1 MVKTMNDIGNRQ
13 PDSNA
18 GCNKQKGVKNKQ
30 TRQLILWIGALI
42 VGAVLGMFGIS
53 WLDGLMNFIATVY
66 TRLFQL
72 LAVPT
77 IALAVITTL
86 ASLGNQADT
95 GKIFRHAITY
105 TLLTTIAAAAVG
117 LVLYNIVSPGNL
129 PTALVQSGMAD
140 VPQKLGETSYYDHIL
155 GVIPNN
161 IIKPFAEGNVLSILI
176 LAAAAGIALTKMPA
190 SDKKEVVMKGLFGL
204 QDLLFMLIH
213 GLIRALPLG
222 IVAFAAQLSA
232 QFSAGIVMASLGKYV
247 AVILGGN
254 VIQFFIILP
263 LFLLTRGLNP
273 VRTLGKM
280 MPAVLMAL
288 FTKSS
293 AATLP
298 VTMQTAE
305 DRLGVSNQVSRFVLP
320 ICTTINMNGC
330 AAFILVTSL
339 FLMQNGGMPLPW
351 TTMILWLFISVISA
365 VGNAG
370 VPMGCYFLTLSL
382 MSGINAPIGIMGII
396 LPIYTIIDMVET
408 AENVWSDSCVCAM
421 VDKDLKDQ

>member
-1 MVKTMNDIGNRQ
+1 MEKAIK
-13 PDSNA
+13 
-18 GCNKQKGVKNKQ
+18 KQGKNSQ
-30 TRQLILWIGALI
+30 TKQLILWIGALI
-42 VGAVLGMFGIS
+42 LGAILGALGIEVLN
-53 WLDGLMNFIATVY
+53 GLMNFVATVY

-77 IALAVITTL
+77 IALAVVTTL
-86 ASLGNQADT
+86 SSLGNQADT
-95 GKIFRHAITY
+95 GKIFRHAIVY

-117 LVLYNIVSPGNL
+117 LVLYNIVAPGNL
-129 PTALVQSGMAD
+129 PTDMVLSGTSEL
-140 VPQKLGETSYYDHIL
+140 PQNLEQTSYYDHIL

-161 IIKPFAEGNVLSILI
+161 IIKPFAEGNVLSILL
-176 LAAAAGIALTKMPA
+176 LAAAAGIALAKMPQ
-190 SDKKEVVMKGLFGL
+190 SNKKDVVVKGLLGL
-204 QDLLFMLIH
+204 QDLLFMLIR
-213 GLIRALPLG
+213 GLIWALPLG

-232 QFSAGIVMASLGKYV
+232 QFSAGIVMDSLGKYV
-247 AVILGGN
+247 AIILGGN
-254 VIQFFIILP
+254 VIQFFIVLP
-263 LFLLTRGLNP
+263 LFLLARGINP
-273 VRTLGKM
+273 VRTLSRM

-298 VTMQTAE
+298 VTMNTAE
-305 DRLGVSNQVSRFVLP
+305 TRMGVSNKVSRFVLP

-339 FLMQNGGMPLPW
+339 FLMQNGGIQLSLS
-351 TTMILWLFISVISA
+351 TMILWLFISVLSA

-382 MSGINAPIGIMGII
+382 MSGMNAPIGIMGII
-396 LPIYTIIDMVET
+396 LPIYTIIDMIET

-421 VDKDLKDQ
+421 VDKDMQKSA

>member
-1 MVKTMNDIGNRQ
+1 MVETMNNIGNRQ

-18 GCNKQKGVKNKQ
+18 GCSKQKGVKNKQ
-30 TRQLILWIGALI
+30 TRQLVLWIGALI
-42 VGAVLGMFGIS
+42 VGAVLGIFGIS
-53 WLDGLMNFIATVY
+53 WLDSLMNFIATVY

-95 GKIFRHAITY
+95 G
-105 TLLTTIAAAAVG
+105 
-117 LVLYNIVSPGNL
+117 
-129 PTALVQSGMAD
+129 D

-176 LAAAAGIALTKMPA
+176 LAAAAGIALAKMPS

-213 GLIRALPLG
+213 GLIWALPLG

-263 LFLLTRGLNP
+263 LFLLARGLNP

-396 LPIYTIIDMVET
+396 LPIYTIIDMIET

-421 VDKDLKDQ
+421 VDKDLKKEST

>member
-1 MVKTMNDIGNRQ
+1 MEIQDK
-13 PDSNA
+13 
-18 GCNKQKGVKNKQ
+18 KQGKNKQ
-30 TRQLILWIGALI
+30 TKQLALWIGALI
-42 VGAVLGMFGIS
+42 LGAILGALGIEVLNGM
-53 WLDGLMNFIATVY
+53 MNFVATVY

-86 ASLGNQADT
+86 SSLGNQADT
-95 GKIFRHAITY
+95 GKIFRHAIVY

-117 LVLYNIVSPGNL
+117 LVLYNIVAPGNL
-129 PTALVQSGMAD
+129 PTDMVLSGTSEL
-140 VPQKLGETSYYDHIL
+140 PQNLEQTSYYDHIL

-161 IIKPFAEGNVLSILI
+161 IIKPFAEGNVLSILL
-176 LAAAAGIALTKMPA
+176 LAAAVGIALAKMPQ
-190 SDKKEVVMKGLFGL
+190 SNKKEVVVKGLLGL
-204 QDLLFMLIH
+204 QDLLFMLIR
-213 GLIRALPLG
+213 GLIWALPLG

-232 QFSAGIVMASLGKYV
+232 QFSAGIVMDSLGKYV
-247 AVILGGN
+247 AIILGGN
-254 VIQFFIILP
+254 VIQFFIVLP
-263 LFLLTRGLNP
+263 LFLLARGINP
-273 VRTLGKM
+273 VRTLSKM

-298 VTMQTAE
+298 VTMNTAE
-305 DRLGVSNQVSRFVLP
+305 MRMGVSNKVSRFVLP

-339 FLMQNGGMPLPW
+339 FLMQNGGIQLSLF
-351 TTMILWLFISVISA
+351 TMILWLFISVLSA

-382 MSGINAPIGIMGII
+382 MSGMNAPIGIMGII
-396 LPIYTIIDMVET
+396 LPIYTIIDMIET

-421 VDKDLKDQ
+421 VDKDMQKSI

>member
-1 MVKTMNDIGNRQ
+1 MTMEKVMEKTMEIQDK
-13 PDSNA
+13 
-18 GCNKQKGVKNKQ
+18 KQGKNKQ
-30 TRQLILWIGALI
+30 TKQLALWIGALI
-42 VGAVLGMFGIS
+42 LGAILGALGIEVLNGM
-53 WLDGLMNFIATVY
+53 MNFVATVY

-86 ASLGNQADT
+86 SSLGNQADT
-95 GKIFRHAITY
+95 GKIFRHAIVY

-117 LVLYNIVSPGNL
+117 LVLYNIVAPGNL
-129 PTALVQSGMAD
+129 PTDMVLSGTSEL
-140 VPQKLGETSYYDHIL
+140 PQNLEQTSYYDHIL

-161 IIKPFAEGNVLSILI
+161 IIKPFAEGNVLSILL
-176 LAAAAGIALTKMPA
+176 LAAAAGIALAKMPQ
-190 SDKKEVVMKGLFGL
+190 SNKKEVVVKGLLGL
-204 QDLLFMLIH
+204 QDLLFMLIR
-213 GLIRALPLG
+213 GLIWALPLG

-232 QFSAGIVMASLGKYV
+232 QFSAGIVMDSLGKYV
-247 AVILGGN
+247 AIILGGN
-254 VIQFFIILP
+254 VIQFFIVLP
-263 LFLLTRGLNP
+263 LFLLARGINP
-273 VRTLGKM
+273 VRTLNKM

-298 VTMQTAE
+298 VTMNTAE
-305 DRLGVSNQVSRFVLP
+305 TRMGVSNKVSRFVLP

-339 FLMQNGGMPLPW
+339 FLMQNGGIQLSLS
-351 TTMILWLFISVISA
+351 TMILWLFISVLSA

-382 MSGINAPIGIMGII
+382 MSGMNAPIGIMGII
-396 LPIYTIIDMVET
+396 LPIYTIIDMIET

-421 VDKDLKDQ
+421 VDKDMQKSA

>member
-1 MVKTMNDIGNRQ
+1 MVETKNNIGNRQ

-18 GCNKQKGVKNKQ
+18 GCSKQKGVKNKQ
-30 TRQLILWIGALI
+30 TRQLVLWIGALI
-42 VGAVLGMFGIS
+42 VGAVLGIFGIS

-176 LAAAAGIALTKMPA
+176 LAAAAGIALAKMPS

-213 GLIRALPLG
+213 GLIWALPLG

-263 LFLLTRGLNP
+263 LFLLARGLNP

-280 MPAVLMAL
+280 MPAVLIANKEEL
-288 FTKSS
+288 DPDFRDEYSKSAKQLRKEVDS
-293 AATLP
+293 MIA
-298 VTMQTAE
+298 QTSIYS
-305 DRLGVSNQVSRFVLP
+305 SNQERLSADIKSAKSVLKE
-320 ICTTINMNGC
+320 
-330 AAFILVTSL
+330 L
-339 FLMQNGGMPLPW
+339 
-351 TTMILWLFISVISA
+351 ISA
-365 VGNAG
+365 LKLMVCNHSY
-370 VPMGCYFLTLSL
+370 CYNKNENE
-382 MSGINAPIGIMGII
+382 INI
-396 LPIYTIIDMVET
+396 
-408 AENVWSDSCVCAM
+408 
-421 VDKDLKDQ
+421 